1 MKTCKN
7 VGCPACGAYYT
18 IGTFHKQVGMF
29 SNYRR
34 TQILLLLLGLL
45 ILVCAISALA
55 YAYWPLGALE
65 EHAPLAPT
73 LFAPP

>member
-1 MKTCKN
+1 
-7 VGCPACGAYYT
+7 
-18 IGTFHKQVGMF
+18 MF
-29 SNYRR
+29 LKPKR

-45 ILVCAISALA
+45 ILICAVSALA

-65 EHAPLAPT
+65 DQVPLAPT